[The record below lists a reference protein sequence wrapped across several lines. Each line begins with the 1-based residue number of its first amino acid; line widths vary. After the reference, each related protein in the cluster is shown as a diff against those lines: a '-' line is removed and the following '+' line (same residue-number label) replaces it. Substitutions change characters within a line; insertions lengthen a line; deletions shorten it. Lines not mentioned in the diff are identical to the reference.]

1 MKLNTLKLNAL
12 KFAVPTLAAALAVGA
27 LLLPNTPAHADGQ
40 PVVVELF
47 TSEGCSS
54 CPPADALL
62 SRYSRAASLA
72 GVPVITLGEHVDYW
86 DGASWRD
93 PFSQH
98 KFSLRQET
106 YANALNARAGTPQVV
121 VDGHEIHDGGSAAED
136 RDAVTQAARAPK
148 ATVGLTASG
157 RTLSVSVSHL
167 PQTAGRG
174 PVDVLLAVTEDGL
187 SSQVR
192 GGENAGR
199 RLAHGA
205 VVRRL
210 SLLGTVTGG
219 VFTAAPTVTLD
230 PSWQRGHLHAVVFV
244 QARESHRI
252 VGAASVGLG

>member
-1 MKLNTLKLNAL
+1 MKLNTL

-27 LLLPNTPAHADGQ
+27 LMLPTVPAHADG

-72 GVPVITLGEHVDYW
+72 GVPVIALGEHVDYW

-93 PFSQH
+93 QFSQH
-98 KFSLRQET
+98 KFSERQET
-106 YANALNARAGTPQVV
+106 YASALNARAGTPQVV
-121 VDGHEIHDGGSAAED
+121 VDGHEIHDGGSASED
-136 RDAVTQAARAPK
+136 RDAVAQAARAPK

-167 PQTAGRG
+167 PATAGRG

-192 GGENAGR
+192 GGENRGR
-199 RLAHGA
+199 RLEHGA

-210 SLLGTVTGG
+210 SLLGTVTNGT
-219 VFTAAPTVTLD
+219 FTAAPTVSLD

-252 VGAASVGLG
+252 VGAAQVGLG

>member
-1 MKLNTLKLNAL
+1 MKLNVLKI
-12 KFAVPTLAAALAVGA
+12 AVPTLAAALAVGA
-27 LLLPNTPAHADGQ
+27 LTLPNTPAHADG

-72 GVPVITLGEHVDYW
+72 GVPVIALGEHVDYW

-93 PFSQH
+93 QFSQH
-98 KFSLRQET
+98 KFSERQET

-121 VDGHEIHDGGSAAED
+121 VDGHEIHDGGSASED
-136 RDAVTQAARAPK
+136 RDAVAQAARAPK
-148 ATVGLTASG
+148 AQVGLTASG

-167 PQTAGRG
+167 PGTAGRG

-199 RLAHGA
+199 RLEHGA

-210 SLLGTVTGG
+210 SLLGTVKDG
-219 VFTAAPTVTLD
+219 VFTAAPTVSLD

-252 VGAASVGLG
+252 VGAAQVGLG

>member
-1 MKLNTLKLNAL
+1 MKLNILNFAL
-12 KFAVPTLAAALAVGA
+12 PTLAAALAAGA
-27 LLLPNTPAHADGQ
+27 LLLPNTPAQAEGQ

-62 SRYSRAASLA
+62 SRYARAGAVA
-72 GVPVITLGEHVDYW
+72 GVPVIALGEHVDYW

-98 KFSLRQET
+98 GFSVRQET

-121 VDGHEIHDGGSAAED
+121 VDGHEIHDGGSADLD
-136 RDAVTQAARAPK
+136 RQAVAQAARAPK
-148 ATVGLTASG
+148 ATVGLTVTG
-157 RTLSVSVSHL
+157 KTLSVSVSHL
-167 PQTAGRG
+167 PATAGRG

-210 SLLGTVTGG
+210 TLLGTVTGG
-219 VFTAAPTVTLD
+219 TFTAAPTVVLD

-244 QARESHRI
+244 QARGSHRI
-252 VGAASVGLG
+252 VGAASVGAG